1 MAEKYI
7 VYQYVKNKIHDCDYK
22 KLLQRQNLSQ
32 SNKVFFNDGEM
43 LKKWIY
49 HLIVTLGKTRV
60 FTLCNNNTLV
70 HYTFFT
76 PYCYK
81 FGFMDRHDYVIG
93 PCWTAEA
100 FRGNHI
106 YPITICNVAYQLTQ
120 KNINSHVYL
129 LVRPDNKESTNA
141 VLHSSGWIPVGTIT
155 KTKFKNYR
163 TCERIEETV

>member
-32 SNKVFFNDGEM
+32 SNKVFFNNGEM

-129 LVRPDNKESTNA
+129 LVRPIIRNLLMLFYIHRDGFRLGLSPR
-141 VLHSSGWIPVGTIT
+141 LSSKI
-155 KTKFKNYR
+155 
-163 TCERIEETV
+163 IEHVKG